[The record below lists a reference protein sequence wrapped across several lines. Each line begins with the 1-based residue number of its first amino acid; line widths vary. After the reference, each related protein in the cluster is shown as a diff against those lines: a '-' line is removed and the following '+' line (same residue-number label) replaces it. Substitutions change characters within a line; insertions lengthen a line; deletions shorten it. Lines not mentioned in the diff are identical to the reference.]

1 MNKQPISIQ
10 ASEHLMT
17 LVETALSQ
25 DKLSGI
31 SEMLRSIT
39 EALDACGCILW
50 EVAPGSK
57 LDETPPSGHLFVLAQ
72 WFRDDRIRVILDLP
86 LGRSVSGEA
95 VLSRKPVNVEDI
107 WRDERVYK
115 SAPPYLRQAGIK
127 SMCAA
132 PLDSDG
138 GIRGVVSLY
147 RDSDVPFSAREVA
160 QVEQLASLVPALYH
174 AMRDRVSSKLIG
186 QVNDILQEADL
197 RAPLASFSA
206 DEVGKVFQQIC
217 VLVAETFQCV
227 ETSIFLEDQFESP
240 GDYNLIAT
248 TWPHLDL
255 FKQKT
260 YRAGDGLT
268 GWVLER
274 RESVNIFD
282 LANLDRDREVI
293 QNEYP
298 GLPQRNVEEI
308 KATARQVLDLP
319 DGEWQPLSFMAAPI
333 VRGGKAAGVIRC
345 WAARQGPFYFAKR
358 ELDLLGLVA
367 VQISRYWNNKLI
379 RRELAKENESWQALV
394 RSVSELNS
402 FVQNELTR
410 ETPSQSRIFVRALKA
425 ASKII
430 DGAHKLD
437 VRLLDREKRELYFA
451 EVYGN
456 DWNERRKQRRFR
468 IDDTNWIG
476 SHVFQTGETQMSSLS
491 AGDAGDAGS
500 AHYPAI
506 TFPDAKHV
514 IVAPIK
520 VEDKTFGVLDIWGM
534 GRRAF
539 PDHTKNIAEL
549 LGQQF
554 GLYYYLADTMGRL
567 RKAEAALG
575 KQLEEQSRTFE
586 DLAHQLKTPIT
597 QAHARAQTTLA
608 IKGMDQKARMN
619 LQAIR
624 SLCRKAKRVTMSIS
638 LFSTFAREESIQ
650 INLSRLQY
658 QNLVKLLKDASA
670 DNEIAIGPDLR
681 IRFRV
686 VEKSFEALYTNVV
699 GADLDLLE
707 QAVNNILDNAAK
719 YSFPNTTVEIYGGV
733 TRTSHFYL
741 AVINKGLAIRPNEV
755 KQSVERGWRSDDAR
769 LTTGEG
775 SGIGLWIVDHIMRA
789 HKGELVIIPTKSNNL
804 TEVRL
809 VFPGSNI

>member
-1 MNKQPISIQ
+1 MNTQPISVQ
-10 ASEHLMT
+10 ASERLMT

-31 SEMLRSIT
+31 SEMLRSIA

-57 LDETPPSGHLFVLAQ
+57 IDETPPSGHLFVLAQ
-72 WFRDDRIRVILDLP
+72 WFCDDRIRVIMDLP
-86 LGRSVSGEA
+86 LDRSVVGSAILSGE
-95 VLSRKPVNVEDI
+95 SVNVEDV
-107 WRDERVYK
+107 WQDERVYTDG
-115 SAPPYLRQAGIK
+115 PYLSQAGIK

-132 PLDSDG
+132 PLDPGG

-147 RDSDVPFSAREVA
+147 RNSNAPFGAQEVA
-160 QVEQLASLVPALYH
+160 QAERLISLVPALYH
-174 AMRDRVSSKLIG
+174 AIRDRVSSKLIG

-197 RAPLASFSA
+197 RAPLTPFSA
-206 DEVGKVFQQIC
+206 DEAGKVFQQIC
-217 VLVAETFQCV
+217 ALVAETFQCV

-240 GDYNLIAT
+240 GEYNLVAT
-248 TWPHLDL
+248 TWPRLDL
-255 FKQKT
+255 FKQKM

-268 GWVLER
+268 GWVLQS
-274 RESVNIFD
+274 REPVNIFD
-282 LANLDRDREVI
+282 LANLDRDWEVI

-298 GLPQRNVEEI
+298 GLPQRDVEVI
-308 KATARQVLDLP
+308 KATARQMLDLP
-319 DGEWQPLSFMAAPI
+319 DGEWQPLSFLAAPI
-333 VRGGKAAGVIRC
+333 IRGGRAAGVIRC

-358 ELDLLGLVA
+358 ELNLLGLVA

-402 FVQNELTR
+402 FVQNELIR
-410 ETPSQSRIFVRALKA
+410 ETPNQSRIFASALKA

-430 DGAHKLD
+430 GGADKLD
-437 VRLLDREKRELYFA
+437 VRLLDKQKRELYFA

-456 DWNERRKQRRFR
+456 DWNERRKQRRFQV
-468 IDDTNWIG
+468 DDTTWIG
-476 SHVFQTGETQMSSLS
+476 SNVFQTGKTQMSSLG
-491 AGDAGDAGS
+491 ADGS
-500 AHYPAI
+500 NHPAI

-520 VEDKTFGVLDIWGM
+520 VEDKTFGVLDVWGM

-539 PDHTKNIAEL
+539 PDHTKNIVEL
-549 LGQQF
+549 LGQQL
-554 GLYYYLADTMGRL
+554 GLYYYLADTMGKL

-575 KQLEEQSRTFE
+575 RQLEERSRTFE

-608 IKGMDQKARMN
+608 IKGMDEKVRMN

-638 LFSTFAREESIQ
+638 LFSTFAREESIHP
-650 INLSRLQY
+650 NLSRLQY
-658 QNLVKLLKDASA
+658 QNLVKLLNDASA
-670 DNEIAIGPDLR
+670 DNEIAVGPGRR

-686 VEKSFEALYTNVV
+686 IEKGFESLYTNEVR
-699 GADLDLLE
+699 ADLDLLE

-741 AVINKGLAIRPNEV
+741 AVINRGLAIRPNEV

-775 SGIGLWIVDHIMRA
+775 SGIGLWIVDHIMKA
-789 HKGELVIIPTKSNNL
+789 HDGELLIIPTKSNHL